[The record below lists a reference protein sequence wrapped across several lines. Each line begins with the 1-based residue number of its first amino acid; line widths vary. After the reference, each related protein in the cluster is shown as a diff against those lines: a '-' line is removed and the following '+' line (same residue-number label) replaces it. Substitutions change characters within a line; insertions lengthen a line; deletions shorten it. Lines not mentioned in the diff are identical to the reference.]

1 MTTAS
6 DALSAMRSTAA
17 GGEVAGAWNLVV
29 QTYQRAGQQGA
40 SVVGPA
46 IDQLSGGN
54 PQTTTL
60 THRAW
65 GNNGLLANI
74 NSGDSA
80 TKEDADAAKRFVDSM
95 IQDLQTALNIANAN
109 PHPMAPFATAASV
122 IAKTPG
128 GAAAAQHYAPTPYTA
143 PAYVPPV
150 ASPPDKTLPH
160 DDMREVKRFGPA
172 LAGAGI
178 GFAVGGPLGA
188 MVGGVGGILVG
199 IVLTSDK

>member
-6 DALSAMRSTAA
+6 DALSAMRSIAA
-17 GGEVAGAWNLVV
+17 GGEVAGAWNFVV

-74 NSGDSA
+74 NSEDSA
-80 TKEDADAAKRFVDSM
+80 TKADADAAKRLCDSM

-128 GAAAAQHYAPTPYTA
+128 GAAAVQHYAPTPYTA

-150 ASPPDKTLPH
+150 ASPPDRSSPH
-160 DDMREVKRFGPA
+160 DDMREVKRYAPVGVG
-172 LAGAGI
+172 GAI
-178 GFAVGGPLGA
+178 GFAVGGPVGA
-188 MVGGVGGILVG
+188 GVGAAMGYLIGI
-199 IVLTSDK
+199 IITSEK

>member
-80 TKEDADAAKRFVDSM
+80 TKADADAAKRLVDSM

-109 PHPMAPFATAASV
+109 PHPMAPS
-122 IAKTPG
+122 
-128 GAAAAQHYAPTPYTA
+128 
-143 PAYVPPV
+143 YVPPV
-150 ASPPDKTLPH
+150 ASPPDRTSPH
-160 DDMREVKRFGPA
+160 DDMRNVKRYAPVGVG
-172 LAGAGI
+172 GAI
-178 GFAVGGPLGA
+178 GLAVGGPVGA
-188 MVGGVGGILVG
+188 GVGAAMGYLIGI
-199 IVLTSDK
+199 IITSEK